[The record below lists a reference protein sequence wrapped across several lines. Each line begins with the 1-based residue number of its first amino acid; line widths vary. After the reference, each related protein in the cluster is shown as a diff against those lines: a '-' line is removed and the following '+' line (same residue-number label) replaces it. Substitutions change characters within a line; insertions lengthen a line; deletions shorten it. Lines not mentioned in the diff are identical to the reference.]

1 MHAHVVPA
9 NAGTQRRCFWVA
21 LLATALTACSGPYAQ
36 MGPYWPI
43 IPRDL
48 PPPRVVGD
56 SANGTTVDVVRTQWL
71 NVVLPGEAN
80 SANRWTYVLGGKDEA
95 LLYPSGDTP
104 RYESVVGAPGSN
116 AIFTFRAEG
125 TGTTNVTFVYRN
137 RDDPQAAAVK
147 TVSFDVVSR

>member
-1 MHAHVVPA
+1 MEAPVVPA
-9 NAGTQRRCFWVA
+9 NAGTQRRWVLV
-21 LLATALTACSGPYAQ
+21 LLTGTLTACSGPYAQ

-48 PPPRVVGD
+48 PPPRMVSD
-56 SANGTTVDVVRTQWL
+56 SANGTTVDLVRTQWL
-71 NVVLPGEAN
+71 NVVLSAEAN
-80 SANRWTYVLGGKDEA
+80 GPNRWTYVLGGKDDA

-104 RYESVVGAPGSN
+104 RYEAMQGASSGN

-147 TVSFDVVSR
+147 TLSFDVVSR